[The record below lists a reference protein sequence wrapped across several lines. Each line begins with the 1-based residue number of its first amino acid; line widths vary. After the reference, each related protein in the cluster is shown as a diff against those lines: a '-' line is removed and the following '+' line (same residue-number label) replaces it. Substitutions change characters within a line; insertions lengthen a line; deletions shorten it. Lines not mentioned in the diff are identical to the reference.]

1 MTIKLDKEAVKEL
14 ESTVDECKRIKS
26 YCMTFFDGLESILS
40 VNKVSLLFTL
50 SKDDIVKLKKAE
62 KVITDVYD
70 SVNETQTEKE
80 NCLV

>member
-1 MTIKLDKEAVKEL
+1 MIKLDREEIKMI

-40 VNKVSLLFTL
+40 SNKGSWLFKL
-50 SKDDIVKLKKAE
+50 SKDCIVKLKKAE